1 MTPFKYMIKIF
12 KYIEFKMNYYCELHF
27 KHWEMFTCPRSAVKS
42 YFRYNNMQNLKLK
55 FRYMGFFIF
64 VKEKVIGRKYY
75 SLY

>member
-27 KHWEMFTCPRSAVKS
+27 KHWEMFTCPRSAVES
-42 YFRYNNMQNLKLK
+42 YFRYNMQNLKLK
-55 FRYMGFFIF
+55 FRYMGYFIF
-64 VKEKVIGRKYY
+64 VKERVIGRKYY